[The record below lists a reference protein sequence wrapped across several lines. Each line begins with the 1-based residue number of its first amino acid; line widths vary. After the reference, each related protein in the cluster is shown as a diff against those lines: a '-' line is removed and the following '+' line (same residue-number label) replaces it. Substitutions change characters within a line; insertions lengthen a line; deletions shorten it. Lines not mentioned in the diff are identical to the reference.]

1 VLSKNAKPWID
12 VYALTGKQKCRMA
25 ISIFGTAF
33 LVFFGV
39 GFLIFRPH
47 GIRAVLWLAVDVLVF
62 FAVSFALG
70 EMVRFLRRK
79 LLEWTERMA
88 LSASTQSEES
98 ADALYF
104 IGKRHRSADGVPQ
117 DYEKAAFLFRRAAE
131 LGDARA
137 QLELGNLYSEGKGVS
152 QDYALAVVWYRKAAE
167 QGNSWAQYILGDLYE
182 KGNGLSQDYV
192 EAYFWYSLASIKIDP
207 VFAQTSLAGKGP
219 KKHRDDVETHLSP
232 TELTYQ
238 QERIRKWSE
247 AHQAKPQ

>member
-1 VLSKNAKPWID
+1 
-12 VYALTGKQKCRMA
+12 MA
-25 ISIFGTAF
+25 ISVFGTAF
-33 LVFFGV
+33 LVFFGA

-47 GIRAVLWLAVDVLVF
+47 GIR
-62 FAVSFALG
+62 LG

-117 DYEKAAFLFRRAAE
+117 DYEKAVFLFRRAAE

-219 KKHRDDVETHLSP
+219 KKHRDDVESHLSP
-232 TELTYQ
+232 TELTYL
-238 QERIRKWSE
+238 QERVRKWIE
-247 AHQAKPQ
+247 AYPAKPQ